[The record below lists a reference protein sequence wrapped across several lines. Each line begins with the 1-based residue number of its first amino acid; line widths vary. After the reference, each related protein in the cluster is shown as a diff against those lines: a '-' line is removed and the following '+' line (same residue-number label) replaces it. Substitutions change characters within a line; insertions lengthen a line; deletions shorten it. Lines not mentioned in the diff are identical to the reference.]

1 MIMNNMIKVV
11 DATGMEIE
19 VEVLDIFRLTDN
31 QEKEYIMYTQNKEVD
46 ENNIE
51 VFVSILKQDGNNF
64 QLLNIED
71 EEEWKKVQKAID
83 EMGELNE

>member
-1 MIMNNMIKVV
+1 MNNMIKVV